1 MKKILMILL
10 AVLMLCACSKTKEYD
25 SHLDKIK
32 AEGKVIIATEG
43 MWEPWTYV
51 DDNGELT
58 GYDVELGK
66 KIAEKLGV
74 EAEFVTGDFT
84 GFLSGLDN
92 GQYDLVINGIDVT
105 EERQNKYDFSDT
117 YAYASS
123 YLIVK
128 ADNEDIKSLEDL
140 NGKKLTNSLGSSYA
154 ILGESYGATN
164 VGGDTFADTINNL
177 VNGYADASINSADT
191 YGLYIKEHPDADVKV
206 VMTIDPLDVAIPFVR
221 GEYNATFRQ
230 EVNDVINGMKQS
242 GELKELS
249 LKFFGTDIT
258 VK

>member
-1 MKKILMILL
+1 MKKLL
-10 AVLMLCACSKTKEYD
+10 VLLSTLLLLTACSKTKEYN
-25 SHLDKIK
+25 SHLEKVQE
-32 AEGKVIIATEG
+32 EGKLIIASEG

-51 DDNGELT
+51 DESGNLT

-66 KIAEKLGV
+66 IIAEKMGLEV
-74 EAEFVTGDFT
+74 EFVTGDFT

-105 EERQNKYDFSDT
+105 DERKAKYDFSET
-117 YAYASS
+117 YAYAYS

-128 ADNEDIKSLEDL
+128 EDNEDIKSLEDL
-140 NGKKLTNSLGSSYA
+140 NGKKITNSLGSSYA

-191 YGLYIKEHPDADVKV
+191 YGLYIKEHPDAPIKV
-206 VMTIDPLDVAIPFVR
+206 VMTIDPLDVAIPFVK
-221 GEYNATFRQ
+221 GEYNDTFRQ
-230 EVNDVINGMKQS
+230 EINKIINDLKTS

-249 LKFFGTDIT
+249 IKFFGTDIT
-258 VK
+258 TK

>member
-1 MKKILMILL
+1 MKRLFVAML
-10 AVLMLCACSKTKEYD
+10 ALMLLCGCSQTKEYA
-25 SHLDKIK
+25 SHMDKIR
-32 AEGKVIIATEG
+32 ADGKVVIATEG

-51 DDNGELT
+51 DENGDLT

-105 EERQNKYDFSDT
+105 DERKEKYDFSET
-117 YAYASS
+117 YAYAVS

-128 ADNEDIKSLEDL
+128 GDNEDIKSLEDL

-154 ILGESYGATN
+154 NLGESYGATN
-164 VGGDTFADTINNL
+164 VGGDTFADTINNIL
-177 VNGYADASINSADT
+177 NGYADASINSADT

-206 VMTIDPLDVAIPFVR
+206 VATIDPLDVAIPFVK
-221 GEYNATFRQ
+221 GEYNDSFREAVN
-230 EVNDVINGMKQS
+230 EVIREMKAS
-242 GELKELS
+242 GELSALS
-249 LKFFGTDIT
+249 VQFFGTDIT

>member
-1 MKKILMILL
+1 MKKLLVVLL
-10 AVLMLCACSKTKEYD
+10 AVLMLCACSKTKEYS
-25 SHLDKIK
+25 SHLEKVQS
-32 AEGKVIIATEG
+32 EGKIVIATEG

-51 DDNGELT
+51 DGNGNLT
-58 GYDVELGK
+58 GYDVELGRA
-66 KIAEKLGV
+66 IVEKLGV

-105 EERQNKYDFSDT
+105 EERQAKYDFSNT

-128 ADNEDIKSLEDL
+128 GDNEDIKSLEDL
-140 NGKKLTNSLGSSYA
+140 NGKKLTNSPGSSYA
-154 ILGESYGATN
+154 LLGEQYGASN

-206 VMTIDPLDVAIPFVR
+206 VMTIDPLDVAIPFVK
-221 GEYNATFRQ
+221 GEYNKEFLDA
-230 EVNDVINGMKQS
+230 VNSVIDELKAS
-242 GELKELS
+242 GELSSLS
-249 LKFFGTDIT
+249 IKFFGTDIT

>member
-1 MKKILMILL
+1 MKKLLVVLL
-10 AVLMLCACSKTKEYD
+10 AVLMLCGCSRTKEFA
-25 SHLDKIK
+25 SHMDKIQS
-32 AEGKVIIATEG
+32 EGKVVIATEG

-51 DDNGELT
+51 DENGELT

-105 EERQNKYDFSDT
+105 EERQQKYDFSET

-123 YLIVK
+123 FLIVK
-128 ADNEDIKSLEDL
+128 GDNEDIKSLEDL

-154 ILGESYGATN
+154 NLGESYGATN

-191 YGLYIKEHPDADVKV
+191 YSLYIKEHPDADVKV
-206 VMTIDPLDVAIPFVR
+206 VMTIDPLDVAIPFVK
-221 GEYNATFRQ
+221 GEYNDSFREAVN
-230 EVNDVINGMKQS
+230 EVIREMRAS
-242 GELKELS
+242 GELSALAIQ
-249 LKFFGTDIT
+249 FFGMDIT
-258 VK
+258 DK